1 MSQQSESLPISQEKL
16 EKVMTDAH
24 IAESAVSG
32 LPNGLK
38 KDSVANL
45 YYDQIAE
52 IHKIDR
58 ETIDTCIAILQR
70 NPELTSE
77 TYGKMSEALEKRLLG
92 KSFE

>member
-1 MSQQSESLPISQEKL
+1 
-16 EKVMTDAH
+16 MTDAH

-77 TYGKMSEALEKRLLG
+77 IYGKMSEALEKRLLA
-92 KSFE
+92 KTLE